1 MTIELKPEDEK
12 LVEEKL
18 RSGVFH
24 SAEEVIHCALVALPI
39 PTPRSESQQRK
50 KNLVE
55 LFAES
60 PLKGLDLNL
69 ERDPDDYGREIE
81 I

>member
-12 LVEEKL
+12 LIEEKL
-18 RSGVFH
+18 RSGAFH
-24 SAEEVIHCALVALPI
+24 SVEEVIHRALVLL
-39 PTPRSESQQRK
+39 PTPDPVSERMPK

-69 ERDPDDYGREIE
+69 ERDPDYGRDIE
-81 I
+81 L